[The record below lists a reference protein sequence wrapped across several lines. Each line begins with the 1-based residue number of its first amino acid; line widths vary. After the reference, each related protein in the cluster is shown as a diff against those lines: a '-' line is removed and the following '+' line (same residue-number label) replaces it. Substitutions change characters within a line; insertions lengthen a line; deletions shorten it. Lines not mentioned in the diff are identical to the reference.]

1 MANNI
6 DYESFEDNVIE
17 EKHYSKFKRKKP
29 KKSWD
34 KMKNENYK
42 VKGKKKYY
50 LTKPFLFYKYDR
62 VELFK
67 ALSR

>member
-42 VKGKKKYY
+42 VKGKKKYV
-50 LTKPFLFYKYDR
+50 KKN
-62 VELFK
+62 K
-67 ALSR
+67 